1 MLQGSLRRA
10 KFHANPG
17 IFGQKQKQKIA
28 KIANFFAPPPSR
40 GANPFPDVD
49 EIRRFMWVI
58 GLQKLLTFGA
68 IRLIN

>member
-28 KIANFFAPPPSR
+28 KIANFFAPPPPEGR
-40 GANPFPDVD
+40 TPFPMLMKSV
-49 EIRRFMWVI
+49 
-58 GLQKLLTFGA
+58 GLCG
-68 IRLIN
+68 